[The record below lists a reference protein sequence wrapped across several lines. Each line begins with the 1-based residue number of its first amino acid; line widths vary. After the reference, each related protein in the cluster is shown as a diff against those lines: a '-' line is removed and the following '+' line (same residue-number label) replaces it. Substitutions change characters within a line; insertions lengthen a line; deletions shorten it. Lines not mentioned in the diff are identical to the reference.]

1 MKLVVVFVAGLLVG
15 GAICSIYIASL
26 KATIKLHR
34 FYIHERIGRRWNQ
47 NQTATGQ
54 VHLDHTHAA

>member
-15 GAICSIYIASL
+15 ALCSSIYIASL
-26 KATIKLHR
+26 KARIKLYR
-34 FYIHERIGRRWNQ
+34 FYIHERIGRRC
-47 NQTATGQ
+47 NQTAKGK

>member
-1 MKLVVVFVAGLLVG
+1 MKLAVVFVAGLLVG
-15 GAICSIYIASL
+15 GALCSIYIASL

-47 NQTATGQ
+47 TAKGQ

>member
-15 GAICSIYIASL
+15 GALCSIYIASL
-26 KATIKLHR
+26 KATIKLYR

-47 NQTATGQ
+47 TAKGQ

>member
-15 GAICSIYIASL
+15 ALCSSIYIASL
-26 KATIKLHR
+26 KARIKLYR

-47 NQTATGQ
+47 TAKGQ
-54 VHLDHTHAA
+54 VHLDHTNAA